1 MSIYVIV
8 IIKLNRI
15 ILRMLEFPNINPV
28 AIDLGVIQ
36 IRWYAI
42 SYIAG
47 ILFSWG
53 LILNIIK
60 FKNLKIDNKVISEL
74 ISNSMIGIIIGGR
87 LGYVIFYNPDYY
99 LNNLLEIFKL
109 WNGGMSFHG
118 GFIGVVFAVI
128 YSSKKS
134 KTAILILADLIAIA
148 APIGIFFGRL
158 ANFING
164 ELYGRITNHSFGMIF
179 PNAGNS
185 PRHPSQLYEAFFE
198 GFLLFIIM
206 LLFIKFT
213 NILNKKGL
221 ITALFLSCYGSFRFM
236 IEFFREPD
244 ANIGLL
250 YFNFS
255 MGQLLSLPMII
266 VGLYFI
272 IFIARK
278 KV

>member
-1 MSIYVIV
+1 
-8 IIKLNRI
+8 
-15 ILRMLEFPNINPV
+15 MLEFPNINPV
-28 AIDLGVIQ
+28 AIDLGIIQ

-47 ILFSWG
+47 ILLSWV

-60 FKNLKIDNKVISEL
+60 FKNLKVDNKVISEL

-118 GFIGVVFAVI
+118 GFLGVVIAVI
-128 YSSKKS
+128 YSSKIS
-134 KTAILILADLIAIA
+134 KTAILILADLIAIV

>member
-1 MSIYVIV
+1 
-8 IIKLNRI
+8 
-15 ILRMLEFPNINPV
+15 MLEFPNINPV
-28 AIDLGVIQ
+28 AIDLGIIQ

-47 ILFSWG
+47 ILFSWS

-128 YSSKKS
+128 YSSRIS
-134 KTAILILADLIAIA
+134 KTAILILADLIAIV

-206 LLFIKFT
+206 LLFIRFT

-221 ITALFLSCYGSFRFM
+221 ITALFLSCYGSFRFI

-266 VGLYFI
+266 VGIYFI

>member
-1 MSIYVIV
+1 
-8 IIKLNRI
+8 
-15 ILRMLEFPNINPV
+15 MLEFPNINPV
-28 AIDLGVIQ
+28 AIDLGIIQ

-47 ILFSWG
+47 ILFSWS

-128 YSSKKS
+128 YSSKIS
-134 KTAILILADLIAIA
+134 KTPILILADLIAIV

>member
-1 MSIYVIV
+1 
-8 IIKLNRI
+8 
-15 ILRMLEFPNINPV
+15 MLEFPNINPV
-28 AIDLGVIQ
+28 AIDLGIIQ

-47 ILFSWG
+47 ILFSWS

-60 FKNLKIDNKVISEL
+60 FKNLQVDNTVISEL

-128 YSSKKS
+128 YSSKIS
-134 KTAILILADLIAIA
+134 KTAILILADLIAIV

>member
-1 MSIYVIV
+1 
-8 IIKLNRI
+8 
-15 ILRMLEFPNINPV
+15 
-28 AIDLGVIQ
+28 
-36 IRWYAI
+36 
-42 SYIAG
+42 
-47 ILFSWG
+47 
-53 LILNIIK
+53 
-60 FKNLKIDNKVISEL
+60 
-74 ISNSMIGIIIGGR
+74 
-87 LGYVIFYNPDYY
+87 
-99 LNNLLEIFKL
+99 
-109 WNGGMSFHG
+109 MSFHG

-128 YSSKKS
+128 YSSKIS
-134 KTAILILADLIAIA
+134 KTAILILADLIAIV

>member
-1 MSIYVIV
+1 
-8 IIKLNRI
+8 
-15 ILRMLEFPNINPV
+15 MLEFPNINPV
-28 AIDLGVIQ
+28 AIDLGIIQ

-47 ILFSWG
+47 ILLSWV

-60 FKNLKIDNKVISEL
+60 FKNLKVDNKVISEL

-118 GFIGVVFAVI
+118 GFIGVIFAVI
-128 YSSKKS
+128 YSSKIS
-134 KTAILILADLIAIA
+134 KTPILILADLIAIV

-244 ANIGLL
+244 SNIGLL

>member
-1 MSIYVIV
+1 
-8 IIKLNRI
+8 
-15 ILRMLEFPNINPV
+15 MLEFPNINPV
-28 AIDLGVIQ
+28 AIDLGIIQ

-47 ILFSWG
+47 ILFSWS

-60 FKNLKIDNKVISEL
+60 FKNLKVDNKVISEL

-128 YSSKKS
+128 YSSRIS
-134 KTAILILADLIAIA
+134 KTAILILADLIAIV

-221 ITALFLSCYGSFRFM
+221 ITALFLSCYGSFRFI

>member
-1 MSIYVIV
+1 
-8 IIKLNRI
+8 
-15 ILRMLEFPNINPV
+15 MLEFPNINPV
-28 AIDLGVIQ
+28 AIDLGFIQ

-47 ILFSWG
+47 ILLSWV

-60 FKNLKIDNKVISEL
+60 FKNLKVDNKVISEL

-128 YSSKKS
+128 YSSKIS
-134 KTAILILADLIAIA
+134 KTPILILADLIAIV

-244 ANIGLL
+244 SNIGLL

>member
-1 MSIYVIV
+1 
-8 IIKLNRI
+8 
-15 ILRMLEFPNINPV
+15 MLEFPNINPV
-28 AIDLGVIQ
+28 AIDLGIIQ

-47 ILFSWG
+47 ILFSWS

-118 GFIGVVFAVI
+118 GFIGVVSAVI
-128 YSSKKS
+128 YSSKIS
-134 KTAILILADLIAIA
+134 KTAILILADLIAIV

>member
-1 MSIYVIV
+1 
-8 IIKLNRI
+8 
-15 ILRMLEFPNINPV
+15 MLEFPNINPV
-28 AIDLGVIQ
+28 AIDLGIIQ

-47 ILFSWG
+47 ILFSWS

-118 GFIGVVFAVI
+118 GLIGVVFAVI

-134 KTAILILADLIAIA
+134 KTAILILADLIAIV

>member
-1 MSIYVIV
+1 
-8 IIKLNRI
+8 
-15 ILRMLEFPNINPV
+15 MLEFPNINPV
-28 AIDLGVIQ
+28 AIDLGFIQ

-47 ILFSWG
+47 ILLSWV

-60 FKNLKIDNKVISEL
+60 FKNLKVDNKVISEL

-99 LNNLLEIFKL
+99 LNNFLEIFKL

-128 YSSKKS
+128 YSSKIS
-134 KTAILILADLIAIA
+134 KTAILILADLIAIV

-244 ANIGLL
+244 SNIGLL

>member
-1 MSIYVIV
+1 
-8 IIKLNRI
+8 
-15 ILRMLEFPNINPV
+15 MLEFPNINPV
-28 AIDLGVIQ
+28 AIDLGIIQ

-47 ILFSWG
+47 ILFSWS

-118 GFIGVVFAVI
+118 GFIGVIFAVI
-128 YSSKKS
+128 YSSKIS
-134 KTAILILADLIAIA
+134 KTPILILADLIAIV

-221 ITALFLSCYGSFRFM
+221 VTALFLSCYGSFRFI